1 MFWNHSK
8 QHSSKT
14 LKCKPPVLLLFWN
27 HSKQHSSKT
36 CKHELT
42 LFNSSFGTIRNSTA
56 LKLVS
61 YSFFLF
67 ACFGTIRNSTAL
79 KRSSEV
85 MYISQG
91 FGTIRNS
98 TALKHSSAT
107 LISVIC
113 FGTIRNSTALKPRG
127 PIFLTKSRNRAIC
140 LSQTSV
146 SNSSIMLVLL
156 YLKNLD
162 FSTFLNNLKTYSCN
176 FFLQIFC

>member
-14 LKCKPPVLLLFWN
+14 HFRVFIHCSVFWN

-36 CKHELT
+36 
-42 LFNSSFGTIRNSTA
+42 NSSAWRSTR
-56 LKLVS
+56 KFWNHSKQHSSKTPINFVV
-61 YSFFLF
+61 FNC
-67 ACFGTIRNSTAL
+67 CFGTIRNSTAL
-79 KRSSEV
+79 KQT
-85 MYISQG
+85 YIKRLQAEG
-91 FGTIRNS
+91 
-98 TALKHSSAT
+98 
-107 LISVIC
+107 

>member
-1 MFWNHSK
+1 MLFCFGTIRNSTALK
-8 QHSSKT
+8 QLCSS
-14 LKCKPPVLLLFWN
+14 LGM
-27 HSKQHSSKT
+27 
-36 CKHELT
+36 
-42 LFNSSFGTIRNSTA
+42 NSSFGTIRNSTA
-56 LKLVS
+56 LKRVNCFPYIS
-61 YSFFLF
+61 TS
-67 ACFGTIRNSTAL
+67 FGTIRNSTAL
-79 KRSSEV
+79 KQELR
-85 MYISQG
+85 
-91 FGTIRNS
+91 TL
-98 TALKHSSAT
+98 ALIYS
-107 LISVIC
+107 

>member
-1 MFWNHSK
+1 MFASE
-8 QHSSKT
+8 
-14 LKCKPPVLLLFWN
+14 KPG
-27 HSKQHSSKT
+27 
-36 CKHELT
+36 
-42 LFNSSFGTIRNSTA
+42 FGTIRNSTA
-56 LKLVS
+56 LKLK
-61 YSFFLF
+61 
-67 ACFGTIRNSTAL
+67 L
-79 KRSSEV
+79 KPVLPSA
-85 MYISQG
+85 G

-98 TALKHSSAT
+98 TALTHIAVGNQVKVS
-107 LISVIC
+107 

>member
-1 MFWNHSK
+1 M
-8 QHSSKT
+8 T
-14 LKCKPPVLLLFWN
+14 LAVKPLLQMLTATL
-27 HSKQHSSKT
+27 Q
-36 CKHELT
+36 LT
-42 LFNSSFGTIRNSTA
+42 LTIPIKTKAITA
-56 LKLVS
+56 TVNNF
-61 YSFFLF
+61 YI
-67 ACFGTIRNSTAL
+67 IRFQSN
-79 KRSSEV
+79 RFQ
-85 MYISQG
+85 SQS
-91 FGTIRNS
+91 NWLE
-98 TALKHSSAT
+98 AQH
-107 LISVIC
+107 IC

>member
-14 LKCKPPVLLLFWN
+14 HFRVFIHCSVFWN

-36 CKHELT
+36 
-42 LFNSSFGTIRNSTA
+42 NSSAWRSTS
-56 LKLVS
+56 KFWNHSKQHSSKTPINFVV
-61 YSFFLF
+61 FNC
-67 ACFGTIRNSTAL
+67 CFGTIRNSTAL
-79 KRSSEV
+79 KQT
-85 MYISQG
+85 YIKRLQAEG

-98 TALKHSSAT
+98 TALKRVLPKPT
-107 LISVIC
+107 LSGR

>member
-1 MFWNHSK
+1 MYTVLRFGTIRNSTALK
-8 QHSSKT
+8 QWRYLSRST
-14 LKCKPPVLLLFWN
+14 NGFGTIRNSTALKRVEPA
-27 HSKQHSSKT
+27 SIAKQ
-36 CKHELT
+36 
-42 LFNSSFGTIRNSTA
+42 SFGTIRNSTA
-56 LKLVS
+56 LKL
-61 YSFFLF
+61 
-67 ACFGTIRNSTAL
+67 AL
-79 KRSSEV
+79 SAS
-85 MYISQG
+85 
-91 FGTIRNS
+91 
-98 TALKHSSAT
+98 LKFSG
-107 LISVIC
+107 

>member
-1 MFWNHSK
+1 MK
-8 QHSSKT
+8 QIIQNEPCFGTIRNST
-14 LKCKPPVLLLFWN
+14 ALKQLEVTVIIIN
-27 HSKQHSSKT
+27 
-36 CKHELT
+36 
-42 LFNSSFGTIRNSTA
+42 SFGTIRNSTA
-56 LKLVS
+56 LKQ
-61 YSFFLF
+61 
-67 ACFGTIRNSTAL
+67 AQPL
-79 KRSSEV
+79 KYEW
-85 MYISQG
+85 
-91 FGTIRNS
+91 T
-98 TALKHSSAT
+98 
-107 LISVIC
+107 C